1 MERVLYGKKTAYMMS
16 PGYSATTPK
25 SEFLKLI
32 DLMEYFFVSR
42 PASGRREGFEY
53 QRVMYFNPET
63 ENSSKQTD
71 VSGVAEAFIAFTEN
85 FRKRAEVVAEY
96 DHRFVKSTKLL
107 EIFVQV
113 ENSEYII
120 GLGLNRQACN
130 EHDYFVHMSSLK
142 ALLIRT
148 YETFRL
154 FYGTFSDLF
163 ETGKGILMQRLD
175 QFFSHYLSLLRVHQI
190 PLIDLFSGVGFMNMP
205 PVDYLDVQCLISRC
219 SESFPMIKKTLFL
232 YQDKMVEYSVSKNDI
247 IVVYRYLTQ
256 HLVQSAVQSELKPV
270 ASATYR
276 ETETKKFIGKFI
288 TGVTEDFIGQEE
300 SVDHQFPNVFLSDDN
315 GKMISHALIAYRALN
330 ATFCLFVK
338 NEDMPSLDLQELQQS
353 LDSELSRLASNI
365 GDNVSSITRTI
376 TSSDIPFHYV
386 YYNPDSLSLKTSF
399 VDSPSDL
406 SNVPLPPPAIYKQV
420 CETFDHFIDTDTE
433 KFAQVCCKADDDW
446 WVVVKK
452 VNGRVLTLFI
462 PSTPTSNITDIHD
475 IVEQIIKSYFLNL
488 FIV

>member
-1 MERVLYGKKTAYMMS
+1 MERVLYGKKTAYTMMS
-16 PGYSATTPK
+16 PGYSSTTASPK

-85 FRKRAEVVAEY
+85 FRKRTEVVAEY

-113 ENSEYII
+113 ENSEFII
-120 GLGLNRQACN
+120 GLGLNRQSCDK
-130 EHDYFVHMSSLK
+130 HDYF
-142 ALLIRT
+142 
-148 YETFRL
+148 
-154 FYGTFSDLF
+154 
-163 ETGKGILMQRLD
+163 
-175 QFFSHYLSLLRVHQI
+175 I

-205 PVDYLDVQCLISRC
+205 SVDYLDVQCLISRC
-219 SESFPMIKKTLFL
+219 SENFPMIKKTLFL
-232 YQDKMVEYSVSKNDI
+232 YQDKLVEYSVSKNDI

-256 HLVQSAVQSELKPV
+256 HLIQSAVQSELKPV

-276 ETETKKFIGKFI
+276 ETEEKKYIGKFI
-288 TGVTEDFIGQEE
+288 TGATEDFIGQDET
-300 SVDHQFPNVFLSDDN
+300 VDHQFPTVFLSDDEN
-315 GKMISHALIAYRALN
+315 GKMICHALIAYRALN
-330 ATFCLFVK
+330 ATFCLFVE
-338 NEDMPSLDLQELQQS
+338 NDDMPDLDLLQLQQS

-399 VDSPSDL
+399 VDSPNDM

-420 CETFDHFIDTDTE
+420 CETFDHFIETDTE

-462 PSTPTSNITDIHD
+462 PSTPTSNITDIGD
-475 IVEQIIKSYFLNL
+475 IVENIVKSYFLNL